1 MADIDRL
8 RSEIGGR
15 SVVGAIGIEALVA
28 LKQLDTRCSYGY
40 GVKEAAIE
48 AANSGPCPLIVCV
61 DDETSGLIGRLEEE
75 NIDYELI
82 DLRKGEDHTNT

>member
-15 SVVGAIGIEALVA
+15 SVVGARGIEALVA